1 MGLSR
6 RDALRGLLAGGVV
19 VGGHGLRPAPASG
32 QDACPQNPSQV
43 RSLTLANGLRA
54 HIVANGSRYVS
65 AALVLR
71 SSEIRAQEGLAHLIE
86 HTSFTGAAGPHT
98 AQEIRD
104 IRQDCLQS
112 SNATTQPGMIVWQA
126 SFLPKHLV
134 QALDL
139 LAVASLDQKLDTD
152 TVASEARVVLQE
164 LYLDKYH
171 AAFGHRRR
179 MGAALFGRDHPY
191 AADTIQSEIAKARTP
206 PEKLAAELREYART
220 IRLPANMDLFLVGG
234 LDPESAFTLVE
245 TSFGGFPFAQ
255 GPMLALPRAPAT
267 AAHRALAARSPELR
281 APLSEIRIAWNTGV
295 GIMHPDAKV
304 VLALSAYLNTIL
316 FRQLRER
323 HGDAYSPGAL
333 YEPDTCSGVF
343 EISIP
348 STAAPD
354 RIERSV
360 FEGIAGLKADVDAHD
375 LVRFRDRVELTRR
388 KNAESSDALVDCLMH
403 RQVDGGSVYDLDLET
418 VTREDVLAAARKYL
432 PSYRGAYVRLSLL
445 GR

>member
-1 MGLSR
+1 
-6 RDALRGLLAGGVV
+6 
-19 VGGHGLRPAPASG
+19 
-32 QDACPQNPSQV
+32 
-43 RSLTLANGLRA
+43 
-54 HIVANGSRYVS
+54 
-65 AALVLR
+65 
-71 SSEIRAQEGLAHLIE
+71 
-86 HTSFTGAAGPHT
+86 
-98 AQEIRD
+98 
-104 IRQDCLQS
+104 
-112 SNATTQPGMIVWQA
+112 
-126 SFLPKHLV
+126 
-134 QALDL
+134 
-139 LAVASLDQKLDTD
+139 
-152 TVASEARVVLQE
+152 
-164 LYLDKYH
+164 
-171 AAFGHRRR
+171 
-179 MGAALFGRDHPY
+179 
-191 AADTIQSEIAKARTP
+191 
-206 PEKLAAELREYART
+206 
-220 IRLPANMDLFLVGG
+220 
-234 LDPESAFTLVE
+234 
-245 TSFGGFPFAQ
+245 
-255 GPMLALPRAPAT
+255 
-267 AAHRALAARSPELR
+267 
-281 APLSEIRIAWNTGV
+281 
-295 GIMHPDAKV
+295 MHPDAKV